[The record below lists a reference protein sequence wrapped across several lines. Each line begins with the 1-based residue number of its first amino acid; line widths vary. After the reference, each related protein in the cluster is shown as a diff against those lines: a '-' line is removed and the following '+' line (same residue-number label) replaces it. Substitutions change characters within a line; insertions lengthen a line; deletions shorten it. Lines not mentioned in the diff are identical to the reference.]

1 MMIWQEKRGRGSG
14 VHPKQLEKP
23 ARSFTLFVTGPHL
36 SYPASPGKA
45 VVREPVEEVKAAV
58 VVPAAVGLSFEI
70 LVPLDGRG
78 MRWPVP
84 CRKTSV

>member
-1 MMIWQEKRGRGSG
+1 MMISQGKWGLGSG

-23 ARSFTLFVTGPHL
+23 AGSFTLFVIGPHL

-45 VVREPVEEVKAAV
+45 VVREPVEEVKATV
-58 VVPAAVGLSFEI
+58 VVLEAVGLTREI
-70 LVPLDGRG
+70 LVPLDGSG

-84 CRKTSV
+84 CRKMSV